1 MRSFKLGLSRP
12 KHKRKVEINTSKE
25 KEEIKTDNDVEEIN
39 VSRETIENISTS
51 LIKKSIK
58 RESQTS
64 MHENNDK
71 NTIVQCSLDEEY
83 IENLVSKFS
92 AKHATHVDAATLY
105 DIKKQFEP
113 VAGSST
119 VKICSPELNDLN
131 CSDITLI
138 ESSFEENKRG
148 IESFYD
154 KSMFFDLSATENE
167 SGINDDESHPD
178 ENDIKTEHISIKNE
192 IPSKLYLEEPMSGLD
207 NITLVPKIRAPTKN
221 YIISTLENYKIPK
234 ILNPTPYFSDHKDVG
249 DKIEIGQ
256 MVLKLNS
263 KLAQDQKPFE
273 KVLDITTLDEWR
285 QLLFLQTNEISEESS
300 KADVLKTLLASN
312 RRCILEP
319 LKRPPLSSI
328 VKQWVEGKDRPKTE
342 NITHQEI
349 NVDVDELE
357 NSQAIGLK
365 EINSSLSL
373 ETTEKVKFSLF
384 TYVNIK

>member
-25 KEEIKTDNDVEEIN
+25 NEDNKTDNDVEEIN

-51 LIKKSIK
+51 HIKKRIK
-58 RESQTS
+58 KESQIS
-64 MHENNDK
+64 KEEDIDK
-71 NTIVQCSLDEEY
+71 NTIVQCFPDEKAP

-92 AKHATHVDAATLY
+92 ANHATDVDAATLY

-131 CSDITLI
+131 CSDITVI
-138 ESSFEENKRG
+138 ESSFEENKMG

-154 KSMFFDLSATENE
+154 KSMFFDLSATEYE
-167 SGINDDESHPD
+167 SGKNDNEQSHADEK
-178 ENDIKTEHISIKNE
+178 DIKTENLSIKNE
-192 IPSKLYLEEPMSGLD
+192 ITSKLYLEEPITSLD

-221 YIISTLENYKIPK
+221 YIITTLENYKIPK
-234 ILNPTPYFSDHKDVG
+234 ILNPSPYFSDHKDVG

-319 LKRPPLSSI
+319 LKRPPLRST
-328 VKQWVEGKDRPKTE
+328 VKQWVEGKDRPKTENAE

-357 NSQAIGLK
+357 NSQAIGLN

-373 ETTEKVKFSLF
+373 NTTEKVKIS
-384 TYVNIK
+384 